1 MDDDDDEEEGVEK
14 IIFTI
19 NLVYDNLSNK
29 ASIHMLMSK
38 QFLCAIKKKEK
49 EILMRHKL
57 TLTLK

>member
-38 QFLCAIKKKEK
+38 QFLCAIKKKK
-49 EILMRHKL
+49 ERKF
-57 TLTLK
+57 